1 MKFCKQCGA
10 QLDDA
15 VRFCAACGTACEQP
29 AAQQPAPEQAAPQQS
44 APQPDFFDNAVN
56 KVKGLNNTPD
66 ETATHDPADI
76 QNNKVMGILAYIGL
90 LVFIPA
96 FAVKNSRFA
105 RFHANQGLN
114 LLILNG
120 AYGVVQLILTL
131 LLQVI
136 FPFRWGFTYA
146 GRGAVYTILTA
157 GLSILWL
164 IPIALMVLGI
174 INAATG
180 KAKELPVIGKIKLL
194 K

>member
-1 MKFCKQCGA
+1 MKFCKQCGN
-10 QLDDA
+10 QLEDA
-15 VRFCAACGTACEQP
+15 ARFCAACGTACEQP
-29 AAQQPAPEQAAPQQS
+29 APEQSAPQQS

-66 ETATHDPADI
+66 ETATHDPTDI
-76 QNNKVMGILAYIGL
+76 ENNKVMGILAYIGF

-105 RFHANQGLN
+105 KFHANQGLN
-114 LLILNG
+114 LLILEG
-120 AYGVVQLILTL
+120 AYGIVQLILTFL
-131 LLQVI
+131 LRLI
-136 FPFRWGFTYA
+136 FPIHWGYGYI
-146 GRGAVYTILTA
+146 GRGAVYSILS
-157 GLSILWL
+157 GCLSVLWL
-164 IPIALMVLGI
+164 IPLALMVLGI

>member
-1 MKFCKQCGA
+1 MKFCKQCGT

-15 VRFCAACGTACEQP
+15 ARFCNGCGTACEQP
-29 AAQQPAPEQAAPQQS
+29 AQGQPAPEQPAP
-44 APQPDFFDNAVN
+44 AGDFFDNAIN
-56 KVKGLNNTPD
+56 KVKGLNDTPD

-105 RFHANQGLN
+105 KFHANQGLN
-114 LLILNG
+114 LLILEG
-120 AYGVVQLILTL
+120 AYGIVQFILTL
-131 LLQVI
+131 ILRAVFPLRYTALFVVTRGGVYGVLIGLLS
-136 FPFRWGFTYA
+136 A
-146 GRGAVYTILTA
+146 
-157 GLSILWL
+157 LWL
-164 IPIALMVLGI
+164 VPLGLMALGI
-174 INAATG
+174 VNAAMG